1 VRDDGVGFD
10 PQASHAGDHGIG
22 LLGIRER
29 LTPLGGVLNIASA
42 PGSGTELRV
51 TIPLGH

>member
-1 VRDDGVGFD
+1 MTALGSTQRRPARATD
-10 PQASHAGDHGIG
+10 GIG
-22 LLGIRER
+22 LMGIRER
-29 LTPLGGVLNIASA
+29 LTPLGGVLSIASA